1 MMLRITCLRLIACV
15 LSLSVAACAPQKPR
29 EPKYIDD
36 IRPIPPAI
44 KVSSFTIQRRDLQGA
59 LLRMGDTPVRL
70 VPVYQSVTAT
80 ESYEYRL
87 FDVAPDSVYQL
98 LGLENSDIIVAAD
111 RFLIKN
117 QGQFPAFMRLL
128 QNENEATIEIRR
140 GGEARLLKYTFVPAL
155 QAVSAPGVRR

>member
-1 MMLRITCLRLIACV
+1 MTLRRKCWSAVVSCV
-15 LSLSVAACAPQKPR
+15 VTLGLVGCAPQKPR

-59 LLRMGDTPVRL
+59 ILRMGDAPVRL
-70 VPVYQSVTAT
+70 VPVYQSVTST

-87 FDVAPDSVYQL
+87 FDVAPDSVYEL
-98 LGLENSDIIVAAD
+98 LGLENSDVIVAAD

-117 QGQFPAFMRLL
+117 QAQFPAFVRLL

-140 GGEARLLKYTFVPAL
+140 GGEARLLKYTFVPTL
-155 QAVSAPGVRR
+155 QMRSGANR

>member
-1 MMLRITCLRLIACV
+1 MNRSMRV
-15 LSLSVAACAPQKPR
+15 LCGLMASLFALAGLGCTPQRPR

-44 KVSSFTIQRRDLQGA
+44 KVSSFTIQRRDLQA
-59 LLRMGDTPVRL
+59 TLLRLGEVPVRL
-70 VPVYQSVTAT
+70 VPIYQTVTST

-87 FDVAPDSVYQL
+87 FDVTPDSVYAL

-111 RFLIKN
+111 KFLIKN
-117 QGQFPAFMRLL
+117 QAQFPAFMRLL

-140 GGEARLLKYTFVPAL
+140 GGEARLLKYTFVPAI
-155 QAVSAPGVRR
+155 QRR